1 MFINQL
7 DKFIELEFNYT
18 NDYISKNKFNK
29 NLKKDINF
37 FQQYFQKLIN
47 NIDYSKIFNYIIDD
61 SNKMK
66 IQKIVEKYV
75 LFYLILTL
83 CIKDDENDKLSE
95 NNDKN
100 FIEKLFIISNEY
112 PILDSVYIGE
122 LLDIYKTYYI
132 CLTLIT
138 LLKKKNDILSLKN
151 EQTIE
156 LLQIFV
162 DIGVDNVLQYFDLK
176 NNGMHNI
183 LVCLLFRKLY
193 IKTDKKDVAIIEES
207 NDITNAEFKYI
218 DIIEA
223 RTKEIDFASM
233 EMLFDI
239 EDRTK
244 GLPDDYYSLLEE
256 FKLISLGDIEEN
268 LSPELAIQSNLIS
281 DDQKIGY
288 LFHKKLLIPI
298 TDEILRY
305 HVSAEKY
312 TNDNVIESKG
322 ENKKVDTRLNYIIN
336 KINSIIDTNKDINK
350 DNDVNNKKIYYQPLF
365 YRQAIPYN
373 DIEEMKIIK
382 KFADI
387 GKINS
392 ENVQSFTDLL
402 SFRVYPYINF
412 KEFAHYGFFHKHTY
426 STDAL
431 RYVNFRFRKN
441 ENYLHL
447 KDKYMQWRLISHDN
461 YRIDNKHNFDS
472 AIVGVALPKYI
483 NFKPY
488 DIRCIKLKKAVNI
501 RRYNANGYKIT
512 KHILENLI
520 QNNKVLKKTPFWI
533 FDTKTDKF
541 NQNTYDEVNNI
552 SSQIYFKKLISKMYD
567 NIEEQTLKR
576 ILNEYNYYQP
586 LSLYQ
591 SQQIFNIITSRYVPI
606 PKFSEKIAAIN
617 YARYYTYLPQR
628 LFTQDIKDITF
639 TTTDLKKLPVYK
651 SPNKPPIVTLEIIT
665 EETQKNSILDVAV
678 CQHIVSL
685 NEIQRY
691 RERDPTL
698 FTQKINDFYKKYIID
713 NTNNNFICKSCS
725 QFVNI
730 DKYVSQYGDLIK
742 INAESRLP
750 LEQQKRYE
758 KFGKAIASL
767 DKIIERMG
775 SIFNLSD
782 YMGNSPSCI
791 LKRRET
797 IRLVIDFLLSSQDIR
812 SKDPAEFDK
821 EINEL
826 ETISGS
832 KYSEYFAFP
841 VENDIFVYSSRDT
854 DKFKRKKY
862 NTILTHIAVLMILEL
877 NSSSIIYFNTDKL
890 INITIFE
897 KYGLSTLDNL
907 KLRINM
913 GNDLI
918 HLGNYLLLSY
928 VIYYMASMMIKMKI
942 YEIENQE
949 IDVKKMIPPL
959 DRLRIMHSIT
969 HVLSIIINRR
979 IKDNGYLYT
988 ILANNYFI
996 KLLTLY
1002 NINTSETILKDI
1014 RYFSLKKI
1022 DNTPSKKL
1030 VTVKQ
1035 NYHQINGIMQHFAKF
1050 SDFKIEKN
1058 SLLENPLNIF
1068 RNKIQ
1073 LYLERYP
1080 IQNIVSEIKLD
1091 KEYINTMI
1099 KKDLLWFYSKDT
1111 SVIKLNIDILKL
1123 DKLSLQEVLDI
1134 KNKYIKLVQTR
1145 LDKQRNDLKSKFEF
1159 QTKKLNK
1166 LKALNTTLNNELL
1179 PFDELLDKFLLKLEK
1194 YVSANQPIYKDDY
1207 YLRTSIFEIN
1217 HDFTGFPIKP
1227 YKIDKIT
1234 IKYNDVITKKDVIIY
1249 KEKNT
1254 ERYYDIYTLSYL
1266 GYKTDK
1272 TEFVNVMNAQYLI
1285 IKYSLMDKIKYI
1297 GTYRKYKNILP
1308 LDRQMS
1314 YQSNFR
1320 GDIIYND
1327 IELANQVIKNKINHD
1342 KILIE
1347 KFQRIIYTINNQKN
1361 QKLEENKDNVLSPEK
1376 KLIYEF
1382 IPRLKNLKILNNDF
1396 ILFLQNWKNVT
1407 TSFTFSP
1414 LTNNST
1420 IKNSLLDTDI
1430 INNNSHYNILIRY
1443 LLTQLLNLLEFNDD
1457 KTNINLC
1464 NCIAMIFDLMW
1475 NEYNISNNY
1484 EINKFLLLL
1493 NSTQDENYISTFDV
1507 DDNTVETKP
1516 QNEAKL
1522 NKLELEN
1529 KELLIEKS
1537 QDEKDDFKEE
1547 QDALDVEGTE
1557 PEDLDLGE
1565 EATMYDREE

>member
-18 NDYISKNKFNK
+18 NDYISKNNFDK
-29 NLKKDINF
+29 NLKKDITF
-37 FQQYFQKLIN
+37 FQTYYQKIIN
-47 NIDYSKIFNYIIDD
+47 KVDYSKIFEYINDD
-61 SNKMK
+61 LNKKK
-66 IQKIVEKYV
+66 IQIIVEKYI
-75 LFYLILTL
+75 LFYLLLTICL
-83 CIKDDENDKLSE
+83 KDDEKNKLSE

-122 LLDIYKTYYI
+122 LLEIYKSYYI
-132 CLTLIT
+132 CLTLII
-138 LLKKKNDILSLKN
+138 LLKQKKDISDLKN

-156 LLQIFV
+156 MLQLFS
-162 DIGVDNVLQYFDLK
+162 DIGIDNILKYFDLK

-183 LVCLLFRKLY
+183 IVCLLFRKLY
-193 IKTDKKDVAIIEES
+193 IKTDKKDIAIIEES
-207 NDITNAEFKYI
+207 NDNKNAEFKYI
-218 DIIEA
+218 DIVEA

-233 EMLFDI
+233 EMLFNI
-239 EDRTK
+239 EDRSN
-244 GLPDDYYSLLEE
+244 GLPDDYYNLLEE

-268 LSPELAIQSNLIS
+268 LSPKFAIQSNLIS
-281 DDQKIGY
+281 DDQKIGF

-305 HVSAEKY
+305 HVNAEKY
-312 TNDNVIESKG
+312 SNESIGEVKG
-322 ENKKVDTRLNYIIN
+322 ENKRVDTKLNYIIN
-336 KINSIIDTNKDINK
+336 KINTVTELSSKD
-350 DNDVNNKKIYYQPLF
+350 KKIYYQPLF

-412 KEFAHYGFFHKHTY
+412 KNFQHYGFLHKHNY
-426 STDAL
+426 STEAL
-431 RYVNFRFRKN
+431 RYANFRFRKN
-441 ENYLHL
+441 DNYLHL
-447 KDKYMQWRLISHDN
+447 KDKNMQWRIITHDN
-461 YRIDNKHNFDS
+461 FRIDNKHNFDS
-472 AIVGVALPKYI
+472 AIVGIALPRYI

-488 DIRCIKLKKAVNI
+488 DIRCIKLNNSINI
-501 RRYNANGYKIT
+501 RKYNINGFKIT
-512 KHILENLI
+512 KHILQNII
-520 QNNKVLKKTPFWI
+520 QNNKILNKTPFWI
-533 FDTKTDKF
+533 FDTKTDTF
-541 NQNTYDEVNNI
+541 NQDTYDEVNNV
-552 SSQIYFKKLISKMYD
+552 SPQIYFKKLISKIYD
-567 NIEEQTLKR
+567 NIEEQTLNR
-576 ILNEYNYYQP
+576 ILNEYEYYQP
-586 LSLYQ
+586 LTLYQ
-591 SQQIFNIITSRYVPI
+591 SLQIFNIITSRYVPI
-606 PKFSEKIAAIN
+606 PKFSDKIAQIN

-639 TTTDLKKLPVYK
+639 STSELKKLPVYK
-651 SPNKPPIVTLEIIT
+651 PPTKPPIVTLQINN
-665 EETQKNSILDVAV
+665 EENNKFNILDIAV

-685 NEIQRY
+685 EEIQRF

-725 QFVNI
+725 QFINI

-750 LEQQKRYE
+750 LEQQKRYD

-782 YMGNSPSCI
+782 YMGNNPSSI

-797 IRLVIDFLLSSQDIR
+797 IRLILDFLISSHDIR
-812 SKDPAEFDK
+812 SKEPGVFDK

-832 KYSEYFAFP
+832 KYTEYFAFP

-877 NSSSIIYFNTDKL
+877 SASSILYFNTDKL
-890 INITIFE
+890 INITVFE
-897 KYGLSTLDNL
+897 KYGLNTLENL

-913 GNDLI
+913 GNDLVY
-918 HLGNYLLLSY
+918 LGNYTLLGY

-949 IDVKKMIPPL
+949 IDVKKIIPPL

-969 HVLSIIINRR
+969 HLLSIIVNRR
-979 IKDNGYLYT
+979 IKNSEYLYT

-996 KLLTLY
+996 KLLTVY

-1030 VTVKQ
+1030 ITNKQ
-1035 NYHQINGIMQHFAKF
+1035 TYHILDGIMDHYSKF
-1050 SDFKIEKN
+1050 SGKISENISKLEVN
-1058 SLLENPLNIF
+1058 SLNIF
-1068 RNKIQ
+1068 KNKVK
-1073 LYLERYP
+1073 LYLQIYP
-1080 IQNIVSEIKLD
+1080 IKKVIYDTKLD
-1091 KEYINTMI
+1091 QETINKMI
-1099 KKDLLWFYSKDT
+1099 KKNLLWFYNKDS
-1111 SVIKLNIDILKL
+1111 SVIKLNIDILQL
-1123 DKLSLQEVLDI
+1123 DKYSLTDLLDI
-1134 KNKYIKLVQTR
+1134 KNKYIKLIQNR
-1145 LDKQRNDLKSKFEF
+1145 IDKQRIDLINKAEY
-1159 QTKKLNK
+1159 QNKKLNK
-1166 LKALNTTLNNELL
+1166 LKKLNEILNQELL
-1179 PFDELLDKFLLKLEK
+1179 PFDEILEKFLTKIEK
-1194 YVSANQPIYKDDY
+1194 YVSAHQPIYQDDY
-1207 YLRTSIFEIN
+1207 FLRTSVFIIN
-1217 HDFTGFPIKP
+1217 HDFAGFPIKP

-1234 IKYNDVITKKDVIIY
+1234 IKYKDNITNKDVIIY

-1272 TEFVNVMNAQYLI
+1272 TEYVSVMNSQYLKI
-1285 IKYSLMDKIKYI
+1285 QYSLMDKIKYI
-1297 GTYRKYKNILP
+1297 GTYRKYINVLP
-1308 LDRQMS
+1308 LDKQIIH
-1314 YQSNFR
+1314 QSKFR
-1320 GDIIYND
+1320 GDIIYDNT
-1327 IELANQVIKNKINHD
+1327 ELVNQVIKKKINHE
-1342 KILIE
+1342 KILLE
-1347 KFQRIIYTINNQKN
+1347 KFQRILYTIKNQKN
-1361 QKLEENKDNVLSPEK
+1361 QREKNEEENKDMSVNQEK
-1376 KLIYEF
+1376 KLINEF
-1382 IPRLKNLKILNNDF
+1382 IPRLKNLRILNDDF
-1396 ILFLQNWKNVT
+1396 VLFLQNWKNVT
-1407 TSFTFSP
+1407 SSFTFTP
-1414 LTNNST
+1414 LTNNSILKDLILDSDT
-1420 IKNSLLDTDI
+1420 INS
-1430 INNNSHYNILIRY
+1430 NSHYNILIRY
-1443 LLTQLLNLLEFNDD
+1443 LLTQLINLLEFNDD

-1475 NEYNISNNY
+1475 KEYNIPDNY

-1493 NSTQDENYISTFDV
+1493 NSTPEDNFMSTYDV
-1507 DDNTVETKP
+1507 DDSAVEVKIQDET
-1516 QNEAKL
+1516 KL
-1522 NKLELEN
+1522 NKLDIDK
-1529 KELLIEKS
+1529 KEQIIE
-1537 QDEKDDFKEE
+1537 QTADEKEDFKEE
-1547 QDALDVEGTE
+1547 QEALDVEGTE

-1565 EATMYDREE
+1565 EATMYDRETE